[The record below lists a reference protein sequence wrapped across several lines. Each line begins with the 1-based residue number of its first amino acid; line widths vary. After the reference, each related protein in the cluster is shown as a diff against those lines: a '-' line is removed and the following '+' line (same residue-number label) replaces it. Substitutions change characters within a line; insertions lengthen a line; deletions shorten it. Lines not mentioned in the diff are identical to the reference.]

1 VLKKTFLAFDSEKS
15 RNLAIAAWWGIAVVF
30 SAFVAYSGNGYEWR
44 NVYQPATLANFSP
57 GAVANPHYILLIFD
71 PLSWLP
77 VNLAIFIL
85 TMLSFGS
92 IYLTQKFTG
101 ASRWL
106 ILIFSQTIYVLLVA
120 QIDLWIMLG
129 AALGFYALQRR
140 NGGLLGVSL
149 ALLLLKPQLGF
160 VLAAVYFWQ
169 CTRKQMA
176 LLAVS
181 LIMLLSFVTHG
192 FWVPAWLQKMLTWSQ
207 SDLSHNVSLY
217 PYGVVFFLLPIA
229 LKRFYTPTQWYSAL
243 MSSSMLSVPY
253 VAEYSLVAVLAFP
266 HPIWF
271 YLLSWVV
278 IFLPQPLRGA
288 TLPLVLIFYP
298 LAQSLWQRHRN

>member
-1 VLKKTFLAFDSEKS
+1 MKPFLAFDSEKS
-15 RNLAIAAWWGIAVVF
+15 RNLALAAWWGIAVVF

-44 NVYQPATLANFSP
+44 NVYQPATVADYSS
-57 GAVANPHYILLIFD
+57 GAVANPHYILLVFD

-77 VNLAIFIL
+77 VNLAIFIIS
-85 TMLSFGS
+85 MLSFGS
-92 IYLTQKFTG
+92 IHFTRKFTG

-129 AALGFYALQRR
+129 AALGFYALARR

-149 ALLLLKPQLGF
+149 AILMLKPQLGF
-160 VLAAVYFWQ
+160 VLAAVYFVQ
-169 CTRKQMA
+169 CSRKRMA

-181 LIMLLSFVTHG
+181 LILLLSFVTHG
-192 FWVPAWLQKMLTWSQ
+192 FWVPVWLQKILSWSQ

-217 PYGVVFFLLPIA
+217 PYGVVFFLLPVA
-229 LKRFYTPTQWYSAL
+229 FKKYYTSVQWYSAL

-253 VAEYSLVAVLAFP
+253 VAEYSLVAVLAYP
-266 HPIWF
+266 HPAWF
-271 YLLSWVV
+271 YLLSWAV

-288 TLPLVLIFYP
+288 TLPVALIIYP
-298 LAQSLWQRHRN
+298 LAQSLWRRYRN